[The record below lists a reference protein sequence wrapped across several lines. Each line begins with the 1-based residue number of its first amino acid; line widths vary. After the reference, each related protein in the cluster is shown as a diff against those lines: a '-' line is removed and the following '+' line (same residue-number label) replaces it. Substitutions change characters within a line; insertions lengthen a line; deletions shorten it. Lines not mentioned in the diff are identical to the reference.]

1 MSYYNNNRVD
11 PTLLAL
17 DEQLVKLAKKP
28 PGRGRQVCPL
38 DDNFIKGPISAVWLI
53 QAAKLGVKPL
63 LLGLVLWY
71 LSGLRKATT
80 VLLSNV
86 TCREWGI
93 GPDAKRRALLK
104 LEKAGL
110 VAVDRCKK
118 KSPKVTLVVH
128 LAAAGTPSR
137 DQSRK

>member
-1 MSYYNNNRVD
+1 MSYYNSKWN
-11 PTLLAL
+11 PSLLSL
-17 DEQLVKLAKKP
+17 DESLIKLAKTHD
-28 PGRGRQVCPL
+28 GGGRQVSSL
-38 DDNFIKGPISAVWLI
+38 KDKFIKGPVSVVWLI
-53 QAAKLGVKPL
+53 QASKLGVTPL

-71 LSGLRKATT
+71 LSGLRKAHT
-80 VLLSNV
+80 VQVSNV

-93 GPDAKRRALLK
+93 EPDAKRRALLK

-128 LAAAGTPSR
+128 LDAAGTRPP
-137 DQSRK
+137 DESRK